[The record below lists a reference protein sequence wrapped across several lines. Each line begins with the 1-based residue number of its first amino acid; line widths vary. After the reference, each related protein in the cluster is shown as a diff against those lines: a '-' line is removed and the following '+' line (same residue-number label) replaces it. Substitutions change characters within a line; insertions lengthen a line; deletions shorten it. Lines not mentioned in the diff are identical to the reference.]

1 MSKPQ
6 KYRPKFHV
14 REIVPPELLIN
25 RVEELRKVKEGLLRK
40 GSVLLVG
47 KRGVGKTSMIY
58 KAMHEME
65 REGVLCVY
73 MDLTI
78 YFDRNPDTFL
88 EEVLLRICYAIGQK
102 IFGKTYSELISQLG
116 QEPDALGGNYKRFF
130 RIFEIVRA
138 RALARQN
145 EQSREVGLST
155 LVGAHLQSTESK
167 SVTITPL
174 LSFEFLGM
182 VRELREICRDSKFT
196 QIVVF
201 ADEANRL
208 AIQTSSDILRSFFD
222 VFSSEEVQFLFVTNP
237 DALVLAPGIDRA
249 FDRKVE
255 IGPFHDISDLKA
267 LLEKYYNQGNKRS
280 SSVVIP
286 FTEESI
292 RKIWELSKGNPSLVQ
307 LLCDGALDVAGLREE
322 VTPDDVVQAWLT
334 ELRNNPHMID
344 YWD

>member
-1 MSKPQ
+1 MSKLQ

-14 REIVPPELLIN
+14 REIVPPEFLIN
-25 RVEELRKVKEGLLRK
+25 RVEELRAIKEGLMRR

-47 KRGVGKTSMIY
+47 KRGMGKTSLVH
-58 KAMHEME
+58 KAMSEMD

-78 YFDRNPDTFL
+78 YFDRSPNTFL
-88 EEVLLRICYAIGQK
+88 EEVLLRICYEIGKK
-102 IFGKTYSELISQLG
+102 IFKKTYSELLSQAG
-116 QEPDALGGNYKRFF
+116 EEPDLLGGKYKRFY
-130 RIFEIVRA
+130 RIFEMVRA
-138 RALARQN
+138 RAFARQS
-145 EQSREVGLST
+145 EQSKEVGINT
-155 LVGAHLQSTESK
+155 PVGAHLKSTESK
-167 SVTITPL
+167 SITITPL

-182 VRELREICRDSKFT
+182 VQELQEICRDSRYT

-237 DALVLAPGIDRA
+237 EVLVLAPGIDRA

-255 IGPFHDISDLKA
+255 IGPFRDISDVKA
-267 LLEKYYNQGNKRS
+267 LLEKYYSQGAKRS
-280 SSVVIP
+280 SPAFIP
-286 FTEESI
+286 FTEDSI
-292 RKIWELSKGNPSLVQ
+292 QKIWELSKGNPFLVQ
-307 LLCDGALDVAGLREE
+307 LLCDGALNIAGYREE
-322 VTPDDVVQAWLT
+322 VTPDDVIRAWLT
-334 ELRNNPHMID
+334 ELHNNPRLIE